1 VHLCS
6 CLSLRQGL
14 NARRIRIVRGDPPQ
28 VPQDHSLAEPPS
40 SVGVT
45 VDSEAPTSPA
55 ALAVPAVPPSTP
67 PATVCQ
73 PPAVHSVPPA
83 GAGLAVPLSTIPT
96 KRHGGSFRL
105 SAGLGYW
112 YTDFQHEPIAGSGAS
127 EASSFSGEGITT
139 GIAIEGASSRNI
151 SVFGELL
158 GSFIRDP
165 SIKSPFGYSSAW
177 DGTYALVSL
186 GRGVAYYFDQ
196 LDIYASATLTMTR
209 LFGKRTDAGAASA
222 PTSPSEKS
230 GGYRQAGGPAS
241 SADCRSPS
249 TTTTT
254 AAIRHRSYRRCASH
268 PRGNEATRSARRKAR
283 P

>member
-1 VHLCS
+1 M
-6 CLSLRQGL
+6 
-14 NARRIRIVRGDPPQ
+14 
-28 VPQDHSLAEPPS
+28 
-40 SVGVT
+40 
-45 VDSEAPTSPA
+45 
-55 ALAVPAVPPSTP
+55 
-67 PATVCQ
+67 
-73 PPAVHSVPPA
+73 HSVPPA

-222 PTSPSEKS
+222 PPGCSSIHCDSLRKYSKAFVS
-230 GGYRQAGGPAS
+230 GAESVRNVMIRRRLAQA
-241 SADCRSPS
+241 RSISLP
-249 TTTTT
+249 T
-254 AAIRHRSYRRCASH
+254 
-268 PRGNEATRSARRKAR
+268 
-283 P
+283 

>member
-1 VHLCS
+1 M
-6 CLSLRQGL
+6 
-14 NARRIRIVRGDPPQ
+14 
-28 VPQDHSLAEPPS
+28 
-40 SVGVT
+40 
-45 VDSEAPTSPA
+45 
-55 ALAVPAVPPSTP
+55 
-67 PATVCQ
+67 
-73 PPAVHSVPPA
+73 HSVPPA

-186 GRGVAYYFDQ
+186 GPGVAYYFDQ
-196 LDIYASATLTMTR
+196 LDIYTSATLTMTR
-209 LFGKRTDAGAASA
+209 LFGKRTDGQSGFGANFAFGKEWWLS
-222 PTSPSEKS
+222 TSWRTGLI
-230 GGYRQAGGPAS
+230 GGLQIAVDDDDY
-241 SADCRSPS
+241 
-249 TTTTT
+249 
-254 AAIRHRSYRRCASH
+254 
-268 PRGNEATRSARRKAR
+268 RGNTTSVVPSLRFSSTWE
-283 P
+283 